1 MNQKPWNLAS
11 NCQQK
16 IKTMIL
22 IHYVERLRQSW
33 PTTLLKSLAV
43 MGNLR
48 EIFQEL
54 KKNNFHYKKCLWRV
68 CFSSLQVTQI
78 RRWFVVS
85 SSSYFQRKIKL

>member
-22 IHYVERLRQSW
+22 IHYVERLKQRW
-33 PTTLLKSLAV
+33 PTTLLKSLPV

-54 KKNNFHYKKCLWRV
+54 KKIDFADRFCSATL
-68 CFSSLQVTQI
+68 
-78 RRWFVVS
+78 
-85 SSSYFQRKIKL
+85 

>member
-22 IHYVERLRQSW
+22 IHYVERLKQSW
-33 PTTLLKSLAV
+33 PTTLLKSLPV

-54 KKNNFHYKKCLWRV
+54 KK
-68 CFSSLQVTQI
+68 
-78 RRWFVVS
+78 
-85 SSSYFQRKIKL
+85 

>member
-16 IKTMIL
+16 VKTMIL
-22 IHYVERLRQSW
+22 IHCVERLKQSW
-33 PTTLLKSLAV
+33 PTTLLKSLPV

-54 KKNNFHYKKCLWRV
+54 KKKQF
-68 CFSSLQVTQI
+68 SLQEMPLAGL
-78 RRWFVVS
+78 F
-85 SSSYFQRKIKL
+85 FQLTSDANTPLVCGSFFLILPT